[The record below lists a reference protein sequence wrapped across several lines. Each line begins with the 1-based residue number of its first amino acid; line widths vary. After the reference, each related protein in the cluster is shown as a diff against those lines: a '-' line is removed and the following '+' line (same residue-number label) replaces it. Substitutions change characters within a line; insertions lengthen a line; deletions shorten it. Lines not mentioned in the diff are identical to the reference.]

1 MTVGDR
7 VRDNPTLS
15 RYEMDVDG
23 GGIAFIRYR
32 REDGVVSLLHAE
44 VPAALRGRG
53 LGSRMTGATLD
64 FIRAQ
69 GDRVIARCPFVAA
82 YLDAHP
88 EYSGLSADDRG

>member
-1 MTVGDR
+1 MIAGDR
-7 VRDNPTLS
+7 VRDNPTLA

-23 GGIAFIRYR
+23 GGVAFIRYR
-32 REDGVVSLLHAE
+32 RVDGVVSLLHAE

-53 LGSRMTGATLD
+53 LGSRMTRATLD
-64 FIRAQ
+64 LIRAR

-88 EYSGLSADDRG
+88 ELRDLRADA